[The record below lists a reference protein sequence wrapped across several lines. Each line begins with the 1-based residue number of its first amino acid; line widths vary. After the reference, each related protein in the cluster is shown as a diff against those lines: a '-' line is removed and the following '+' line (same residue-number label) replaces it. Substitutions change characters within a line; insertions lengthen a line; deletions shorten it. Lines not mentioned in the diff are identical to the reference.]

1 MKIGTLAE
9 LDASERFDTILYI
22 DVLEHIEDDKAEL
35 AIAARFLR
43 PNGLLAVLSPAMQ
56 FLFSDFDRAIGHFRR
71 YNLESYPHRAT
82 PAGMEQVSARYLDT
96 VGLLASLGNRLLLK
110 SAMPTAADTAFWDR
124 VLVRMSRAVDPILR
138 YRWGKSVLVVWK
150 RTHS

>member
-1 MKIGTLAE
+1 MADLPA
-9 LDASERFDTILYI
+9 DDRFDTILYM
-22 DVLEHIEDDKAEL
+22 DVLEHIEDDRAE
-35 AIAARFLR
+35 AEAAARRLR
-43 PNGLLAVLSPAMQ
+43 AGRPLVVLSPAHQ
-56 FLFSDFDRAIGHFRR
+56 WLFTPFDHAIGHFRR
-71 YNLESYPHRAT
+71 YNLETLTALT

-110 SAMPTAADTAFWDR
+110 SAMPTAGQIAFWDR

-150 RTHS
+150 RTDS